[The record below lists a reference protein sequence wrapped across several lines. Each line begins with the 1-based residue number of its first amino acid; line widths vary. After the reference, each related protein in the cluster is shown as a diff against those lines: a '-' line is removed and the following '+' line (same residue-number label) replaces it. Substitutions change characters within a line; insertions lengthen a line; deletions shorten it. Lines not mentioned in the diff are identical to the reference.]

1 MLFDANGNSF
11 VFADAPTVEVLA
23 GEQEQTEAE
32 PDYLQY
38 VGNEAYGYYDEAGEW
53 VWSGYF
59 EGDQWI
65 STLPQTEA
73 EEKQFGFED
82 NIETTPTASEDF
94 GLEADVP
101 APEVA
106 EPSYEVQPEVAA
118 EPVYDVQPEVAV
130 EPVGETTATVEPQ
143 AVEIQPEVVVEP
155 IVESQL
161 EQPVEVQA
169 EMVQPEVAV
178 EPQLEVSLDPIGE
191 TAPILEQV
199 EPQAVQ
205 TQPEIPAEQSAVEL
219 QPEPVAEVQSEMVQ
233 PEAAAEPVT
242 EAQQT
247 EPTPVVETIA
257 EITPQ
262 VVTEP
267 VVAVVEHQPEAVAE
281 PLPVEPAVAGV
292 SELIPTEQ
300 VQPEVVVESTPVAEV
315 QSEMVQP
322 EAAAEPVTEAQ
333 QTEPTPVVETI
344 AEITPQV
351 VTEPVVAVVEHQP
364 EAVAEP
370 LPVEPAVAGVSELI
384 PTEQVQPEVVVESTP
399 VAEVQSEMVQPEV
412 AVEPIVEPQP
422 EQPVEVQPEVIT
434 TPEVASVLEVQPE
447 NPVVEVEQVV
457 EPQPETPVEVQP
469 EPVVE
474 TVQEAVAEPTQVVEP
489 QPQAAPQPAVYEWNL
504 TPEAAPVE
512 QPEVIPVTVVESQA
526 TATAEPQ
533 PAVAPVADMDY
544 VLHLT
549 DTVKNQPQTAP
560 VQPTTPIKIEVAES
574 TPTVTTS
581 PVEPTIAPPL
591 FEIELNNTTSSD
603 LPLVEVVDFK
613 HNQHGAVGTH
623 SFDDFTPP
631 EVGMESKT
639 HCHSNSEV
647 VWRVSEPKTVPVP
660 PAVSS
665 INIQTV
671 NRVVEP
677 TISTPTTPV
686 VESAPAI
693 EIFVDTP
700 PVETKEASSNVDVV
714 QQPVKPLM
722 PVMVE
727 QLRTT
732 ELQPTTEINLF
743 ANSDIN
749 SIIAELKQGR
759 SNPAINFDDIF
770 KMSSYQ
776 MVVKKS
782 FVQISDFITNS
793 KTDITNRFLLIKK
806 ELQAELTRLIEENEQ
821 LKAEFLNAKDLS
833 VYQKDELLRSLS
845 NDFTIAHRP
854 SDSYEQLQ
862 KSGELV
868 RNIQKAILEN
878 ESKIKNIQITLKE
891 LKAVYKLCSDT
902 VLNGMAKLD
911 SVLRFNKKEKDPLLL
926 NSMETLSSFETEPQA
941 IIEDLLDFSSSFD
954 KMSNE
959 QLDEFVYQNL
969 DSGLN
974 LDLDGFDHQLSSM
987 NIHGLEPLDPMKLDD
1002 FDFET
1007 LTPDKTSNLSSI
1019 LDDELME
1026 NGGDFNLDY

>member
-1 MLFDANGNSF
+1 MKKSKEAVFEDKDYTEENPEQIFGNLYDGKLTVQDGKVKIAYDGDGNGYYIAFNSETGVYYDPYGDTEYDISVLFDANGNPF

-219 QPEPVAEVQSEMVQ
+219 QPEPV
-233 PEAAAEPVT
+233 T
-242 EAQQT
+242 
-247 EPTPVVETIA
+247 
-257 EITPQ
+257 
-262 VVTEP
+262 
-267 VVAVVEHQPEAVAE
+267 
-281 PLPVEPAVAGV
+281 
-292 SELIPTEQ
+292 
-300 VQPEVVVESTPVAEV
+300 EV

-474 TVQEAVAEPTQVVEP
+474 TVQEAVAEPTPVVEP

>member
-1 MLFDANGNSF
+1 MKKSKEAVFEDKDYTEENPEQIFGNLYDGKLTVQDGKVKIAYDGDGNGYYIAFNSETGVYYDPYGDTEYDISVLFDANGNSF

-219 QPEPVAEVQSEMVQ
+219 QPEPVTEVQSEMVQ

-300 VQPEVVVESTPVAEV
+300 VQP
-315 QSEMVQP
+315 
-322 EAAAEPVTEAQ
+322 
-333 QTEPTPVVETI
+333 
-344 AEITPQV
+344 
-351 VTEPVVAVVEHQP
+351 
-364 EAVAEP
+364 
-370 LPVEPAVAGVSELI
+370 G
-384 PTEQVQPEVVVESTP
+384 VVVESTP

-474 TVQEAVAEPTQVVEP
+474 TVQEAVAEPTPVVEP

>member
-1 MLFDANGNSF
+1 MKKSKEAVFEDKDYTEENPEQIFGNLYDGKLTVQDGKVKIAYDGDGNGYYIAFNSETGVYYDPYGDTEYDISVLFDANGNSF

-219 QPEPVAEVQSEMVQ
+219 QPE
-233 PEAAAEPVT
+233 
-242 EAQQT
+242 
-247 EPTPVVETIA
+247 
-257 EITPQ
+257 
-262 VVTEP
+262 
-267 VVAVVEHQPEAVAE
+267 
-281 PLPVEPAVAGV
+281 
-292 SELIPTEQ
+292 
-300 VQPEVVVESTPVAEV
+300 PVAEV

-845 NDFTIAHRP
+845 NDFTIAHLP

>member
-1 MLFDANGNSF
+1 MKKSKEAVFEDKDYTEENPEQIFGNLYDGKLTVQDGKVKIAYDGDGNGYYIAFNSETGVYYDPYGDTEYDISVLFDANGNSF

-155 IVESQL
+155 NVESQL

-219 QPEPVAEVQSEMVQ
+219 QPE
-233 PEAAAEPVT
+233 
-242 EAQQT
+242 
-247 EPTPVVETIA
+247 
-257 EITPQ
+257 
-262 VVTEP
+262 
-267 VVAVVEHQPEAVAE
+267 
-281 PLPVEPAVAGV
+281 
-292 SELIPTEQ
+292 
-300 VQPEVVVESTPVAEV
+300 PVAEV

>member
-1 MLFDANGNSF
+1 MKKSKEAVFEDKDYTEENPEQIFGNLYDGKLTVQDGKVKIAYDGDGNGYYIAFNSETGVYYDPYGDTEYDISVLFDANGNSF

-219 QPEPVAEVQSEMVQ
+219 QPE
-233 PEAAAEPVT
+233 
-242 EAQQT
+242 
-247 EPTPVVETIA
+247 
-257 EITPQ
+257 
-262 VVTEP
+262 
-267 VVAVVEHQPEAVAE
+267 
-281 PLPVEPAVAGV
+281 
-292 SELIPTEQ
+292 
-300 VQPEVVVESTPVAEV
+300 PVAEV

-868 RNIQKAILEN
+868 RNIQKAISEN

>member
-1 MLFDANGNSF
+1 MKKSKEAVFEDKDYTEENPEQIFGNLYDGKLTVQDGKVKIAYDGDGNGYYIAFNSETGVYYDPYGDTEYDISVLFDANGNSF

-267 VVAVVEHQPEAVAE
+267 
-281 PLPVEPAVAGV
+281 L
-292 SELIPTEQ
+292 
-300 VQPEVVVESTPVAEV
+300 
-315 QSEMVQP
+315 
-322 EAAAEPVTEAQ
+322 
-333 QTEPTPVVETI
+333 
-344 AEITPQV
+344 
-351 VTEPVVAVVEHQP
+351 VAVVEHQP

>member
-1 MLFDANGNSF
+1 MKKSKEAVFEDKDYTEENPEQIFGNLYDGKLTVQDGKVKIAYDGDGNGYYIAFNSETGVYYDPYGDTEYDISVLFDANGNSF

-219 QPEPVAEVQSEMVQ
+219 QPE
-233 PEAAAEPVT
+233 
-242 EAQQT
+242 
-247 EPTPVVETIA
+247 
-257 EITPQ
+257 
-262 VVTEP
+262 
-267 VVAVVEHQPEAVAE
+267 
-281 PLPVEPAVAGV
+281 
-292 SELIPTEQ
+292 
-300 VQPEVVVESTPVAEV
+300 PVAEV

-671 NRVVEP
+671 SRVVEP

>member
-1 MLFDANGNSF
+1 MKKSKEAVFEDKDYTEENPEQIFGNLYDGKLTVQDGKVKIAYDGDGNGYYIAFNSETGVYYDPYGDTEYDISVLFDANGNSF

-219 QPEPVAEVQSEMVQ
+219 QPE
-233 PEAAAEPVT
+233 
-242 EAQQT
+242 
-247 EPTPVVETIA
+247 
-257 EITPQ
+257 
-262 VVTEP
+262 
-267 VVAVVEHQPEAVAE
+267 
-281 PLPVEPAVAGV
+281 
-292 SELIPTEQ
+292 
-300 VQPEVVVESTPVAEV
+300 PVAEV

>member
-1 MLFDANGNSF
+1 MKKSKEAVFEDKDYTEENPEQIFGNLYDGKLTVQDGKVKIAYDGDGNGYYIAFNSETGVYYDPYGDTEYDISVLFDANGNSF

-155 IVESQL
+155 IVEPQP

-219 QPEPVAEVQSEMVQ
+219 QPE
-233 PEAAAEPVT
+233 
-242 EAQQT
+242 
-247 EPTPVVETIA
+247 
-257 EITPQ
+257 
-262 VVTEP
+262 
-267 VVAVVEHQPEAVAE
+267 
-281 PLPVEPAVAGV
+281 
-292 SELIPTEQ
+292 
-300 VQPEVVVESTPVAEV
+300 PVAEV

>member
-1 MLFDANGNSF
+1 MKKSKEAVFEDKDYTEENPEQIFGNLYDGKLTVQDGKVKIAYDGDGNGYYIAFNSETGVYYDPYGDTEYDISVLFDANGNSF

-118 EPVYDVQPEVAV
+118 EPVYDVQPKVAV

-219 QPEPVAEVQSEMVQ
+219 QPE
-233 PEAAAEPVT
+233 
-242 EAQQT
+242 
-247 EPTPVVETIA
+247 
-257 EITPQ
+257 
-262 VVTEP
+262 
-267 VVAVVEHQPEAVAE
+267 
-281 PLPVEPAVAGV
+281 
-292 SELIPTEQ
+292 
-300 VQPEVVVESTPVAEV
+300 PVAEV

>member
-1 MLFDANGNSF
+1 MKKSKEAVFEDKDYTEENPEQIFGNLYDGKLTVQDGKVKIAYDGDGNGYYIAFNSETGVYYDPYGDTEYDISVLFDANGNSF

-247 EPTPVVETIA
+247 EPTPVVD
-257 EITPQ
+257 
-262 VVTEP
+262 
-267 VVAVVEHQPEAVAE
+267 
-281 PLPVEPAVAGV
+281 
-292 SELIPTEQ
+292 
-300 VQPEVVVESTPVAEV
+300 
-315 QSEMVQP
+315 
-322 EAAAEPVTEAQ
+322 
-333 QTEPTPVVETI
+333 TI

>member
-1 MLFDANGNSF
+1 MKKSKEAVFEDKDYTEENPEQIFGNLYDGKLTVQDGKVKIAYDGDGNGYYIAFNSETGVYYDPYGDTEYDISVLFDANGNSF

-233 PEAAAEPVT
+233 PEAV
-242 EAQQT
+242 
-247 EPTPVVETIA
+247 
-257 EITPQ
+257 
-262 VVTEP
+262 
-267 VVAVVEHQPEAVAE
+267 
-281 PLPVEPAVAGV
+281 
-292 SELIPTEQ
+292 
-300 VQPEVVVESTPVAEV
+300 
-315 QSEMVQP
+315 
-322 EAAAEPVTEAQ
+322 AEPVTEAQ

>member
-1 MLFDANGNSF
+1 MKKSKEAVFEDKDYTEENPEQIFGNLYDGKLTVQDGKVKIAYDGDGNGYYIAFNSETGVYYDPYGDTEYDISVLFDANGNSF

-219 QPEPVAEVQSEMVQ
+219 QPEPV
-233 PEAAAEPVT
+233 
-242 EAQQT
+242 
-247 EPTPVVETIA
+247 
-257 EITPQ
+257 
-262 VVTEP
+262 
-267 VVAVVEHQPEAVAE
+267 
-281 PLPVEPAVAGV
+281 
-292 SELIPTEQ
+292 
-300 VQPEVVVESTPVAEV
+300 
-315 QSEMVQP
+315 
-322 EAAAEPVTEAQ
+322 AEPVTEAQ

>member
-1 MLFDANGNSF
+1 MKKSKEAVFEDKDYTEENPEQIFGNLYDGKLTVQDGKVKIAYDGDGNGYYIAFNSETGVYYDPYGDTEYDISVLFDANGNSF

-300 VQPEVVVESTPVAEV
+300 VQP
-315 QSEMVQP
+315 
-322 EAAAEPVTEAQ
+322 
-333 QTEPTPVVETI
+333 
-344 AEITPQV
+344 
-351 VTEPVVAVVEHQP
+351 
-364 EAVAEP
+364 
-370 LPVEPAVAGVSELI
+370 G
-384 PTEQVQPEVVVESTP
+384 VVVESTP

>member
-1 MLFDANGNSF
+1 MKKSKEAVFEDKDYTEENPEQIFGNLYDGKLTVQDGKVKIAYDGDGNGYYIAFNSETGVYYDPYGDTEYDISVLFDANGNSF

-219 QPEPVAEVQSEMVQ
+219 QSE
-233 PEAAAEPVT
+233 
-242 EAQQT
+242 
-247 EPTPVVETIA
+247 
-257 EITPQ
+257 
-262 VVTEP
+262 
-267 VVAVVEHQPEAVAE
+267 
-281 PLPVEPAVAGV
+281 
-292 SELIPTEQ
+292 
-300 VQPEVVVESTPVAEV
+300 PVAEV

>member
-1 MLFDANGNSF
+1 MKKSKEAVFEDKDYTEENPEQIFGNLYDGKLTVQDGKVKIAYDGDGNGYYIAFNSETGVYYDPYGDTEYDISVLFDANGNSF

-322 EAAAEPVTEAQ
+322 E
-333 QTEPTPVVETI
+333 
-344 AEITPQV
+344 
-351 VTEPVVAVVEHQP
+351 
-364 EAVAEP
+364 
-370 LPVEPAVAGVSELI
+370 
-384 PTEQVQPEVVVESTP
+384 
-399 VAEVQSEMVQPEV
+399 V

-434 TPEVASVLEVQPE
+434 TPEVALVLEVQPE

>member
-1 MLFDANGNSF
+1 MKKSKEAVFEDKDYTEENPEQIFGNLYDGKLTVQDGKVKIAYDGDGNGYYIAFNSETGVYYDPYGDTEYDISVLFDANGNPF

-219 QPEPVAEVQSEMVQ
+219 QPEPVTEVQSEMVQ

-257 EITPQ
+257 D
-262 VVTEP
+262 
-267 VVAVVEHQPEAVAE
+267 
-281 PLPVEPAVAGV
+281 
-292 SELIPTEQ
+292 
-300 VQPEVVVESTPVAEV
+300 
-315 QSEMVQP
+315 
-322 EAAAEPVTEAQ
+322 
-333 QTEPTPVVETI
+333 
-344 AEITPQV
+344 ITPQV

-474 TVQEAVAEPTQVVEP
+474 TVQEAVAEPTPVVEP